1 MRLRLGVQERLN
13 DLLKLRVLRWIGFA
27 LCRCHMTEPHLLDDD
42 HFRAFGAIIH
52 QFARHEALMVGVM
65 SKLLGADIVLFSMA
79 ASELPYRG
87 KRDTLLAL
95 IKEKPL
101 PKDQIEKISG
111 YLGEL
116 HKWNKLRNAI
126 AHFVWKP
133 GERSDS
139 IKPMGLSV
147 RGGATT
153 YTGIEPDERDYTKAE
168 LISIGNQLID
178 LRSRFFKYLQ
188 STGLLPTL
196 DEIINAVDDRP

>member
-1 MRLRLGVQERLN
+1 MRLRLRVQERLH
-13 DLLKLRVLRWIGFA
+13 DLLKLRVLRRISLA

-52 QFARHEALMVGVM
+52 VFARHETLMVGAI
-65 SKLLGADIVLFSMA
+65 SKLLGADIVLFSMVA
-79 ASELPYRG
+79 AELPYRG

-101 PKDQIEKISG
+101 PDDQIEKLSG

-126 AHFVWKP
+126 AHSVWKP
-133 GERSDS
+133 GGRPGS

-147 RGGATT
+147 RGGETT

-168 LISIGNQLID
+168 LISIGNQLIS
-178 LRSRFFKYLQ
+178 LRLRFFKYLQ
-188 STGLLPTL
+188 SIALLPTME
-196 DEIINAVDDRP
+196 DIAAAVDDRP